1 MGQRF
6 VLCKTTLVFSRG
18 LCPKHFL
25 DHHRV
30 DESAE
35 VPSPPSSPGS
45 LDSPGSVHP
54 LLKVEASVASSE
66 GRQILQQI
74 HEEGIKRLAELCTC
88 CMDGLL
94 QVGKSLKQ
102 EQAGQ
107 ETMDWPKGC
116 EETSNLLRGY
126 TVRLVHDLEAVAGAY
141 VEALLG
147 KIMLFLFVPY
157 PFMHVQRL

>member
-1 MGQRF
+1 MIRI
-6 VLCKTTLVFSRG
+6 
-18 LCPKHFL
+18 
-25 DHHRV
+25 
-30 DESAE
+30 DETVE
-35 VPSPPSSPGS
+35 EPSQPSSPDS

-54 LLKVEASVASSE
+54 LLKVDASVASSE

-88 CMDGLL
+88 CMEGLL
-94 QVGKSLKQ
+94 LVGKSLKQ
-102 EQAGQ
+102 GHEEQ
-107 ETMDWPKGC
+107 ETMDWPKSC

-147 KIMLFLFVPY
+147 RIPQFPFVQYLF
-157 PFMHVQRL
+157 QRQ